1 MFPRIDS
8 RLPFAG
14 LALALIVMPAA
25 CVRTTPPAPPAPD
38 VRAMVAAIDLA
49 GQRDTS
55 PVQVVPLRN
64 GAVSRLLAQ
73 AAQART
79 QGQYARA
86 ASLLD
91 AAMQD
96 APQAPEV
103 LQARA
108 EIAVLRRHYQRAE
121 ALARRSYALGPK
133 LGSLCM
139 RNWQTV
145 MEMRYVAH
153 DAAGIEVARK
163 RRDACRVKPVT
174 RM

>member
-1 MFPRIDS
+1 MSHNTDR
-8 RLPFAG
+8 AG
-14 LALALIVMPAA
+14 WVFALALLLAA
-25 CVRTTPPAPPAPD
+25 CTHVPPAPPAPD
-38 VRAMVAAIDLA
+38 VQAMVADIDLA

-55 PVQVVPLRN
+55 PLQVVPLRDP
-64 GAVSRLLAQ
+64 GVTRLLAQ
-73 AAQART
+73 AAQARK
-79 QGQYARA
+79 QGQFARA

-91 AAMQD
+91 AALKHD
-96 APQAPEV
+96 PSAPGI

-108 EIAVLRRHYQRAE
+108 EIAVLRRHYQHAE

-153 DAAGIEVARK
+153 DAAGIEAARK